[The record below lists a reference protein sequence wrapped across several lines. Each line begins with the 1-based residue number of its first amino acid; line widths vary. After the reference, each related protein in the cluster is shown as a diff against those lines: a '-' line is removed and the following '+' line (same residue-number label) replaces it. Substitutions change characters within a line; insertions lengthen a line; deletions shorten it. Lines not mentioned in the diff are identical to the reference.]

1 MAVITFGQ
9 KEDAKEYIKRPA
21 VYCLMF
27 NKKKDRIAII
37 ETGDGKYFLPGGGI
51 ENNET
56 HEGCIKREALEEM
69 EMEIEVGHFIGCAQS
84 YFFSTNEY
92 KYYLSEGYFYLCEMG
107 KQVSEPTEEDHLLI
121 WVEPIRAVENLFHEH
136 QIWAVNEALKL
147 I

>member
-9 KEDAKEYIKRPA
+9 KEDAKQYIKRPA

-27 NKKKDRIAII
+27 NKQKDRIAII
-37 ETGDGKYFLPGGGI
+37 KTGDGKYFLPGGGI

-69 EMEIEVGHFIGCAQS
+69 GMEIELGHFIGCAQR

-92 KYYLSEGYFYLCEMG
+92 KCYLSEGYFYLCEMG
-107 KQVSEPTEEDHLLI
+107 KQVSEPTV

-136 QIWAVNEALKL
+136 QIWAVHEALKL